1 MSNVKEPKEP
11 KEPKEALKSIVE
23 PKTLKTVTEMRPFH
37 INTSAVEAAA
47 PCRATDNIMAK
58 VEAFFSKPEHMGKLL
73 PFLHGTSKIS
83 LRMVEWF
90 VFVYCSTRT
99 VDWFIGEDYFNVYLD
114 YQTEM
119 GDNKKQ
125 RFDPMGRKWRKETRK
140 LKNGEITTV
149 NVYHGIN
156 FYYTDEDFIVTSV
169 AQLNFFRWFI
179 GKGVLDYMLE
189 HYDTLAVA
197 MNKYNK
203 DAKVAKTAKIAKGPS
218 TAKAAAAT
226 DTDATTKNKKV
237 RVQAV
242 KRVTMKNVE
251 VFVSFD

>member
-1 MSNVKEPKEP
+1 MATTKE
-11 KEPKEALKSIVE
+11 LKDAKII
-23 PKTLKTVTEMRPFH
+23 EMRPFH
-37 INTSAVEAAA
+37 VKNVEAAT
-47 PCRATDNIMAK
+47 PTRATDNIMAK

-90 VFVYCSTRT
+90 VFVYCMKQT
-99 VDWFIGEDYFNVYLD
+99 VDWFIGDEYFNVYLD
-114 YQTEM
+114 YQAEM

-140 LKNGEITTV
+140 LKNGETTVV

-156 FYYTDEDFIVTSV
+156 FYYTDDDYVVTSV

-179 GKGVLDYMLE
+179 GKGILDYMLE
-189 HYDTLAVA
+189 HYDKLSVA

-203 DAKVAKTAKIAKGPS
+203 DAKVNKTKGIKPSATKTAIKGTDKTETACEGTESDAKG
-218 TAKAAAAT
+218 T
-226 DTDATTKNKKV
+226 KKV
-237 RVQAV
+237 RVHAV

>member
-1 MSNVKEPKEP
+1 MATKE
-11 KEPKEALKSIVE
+11 LKDT
-23 PKTLKTVTEMRPFH
+23 KVTEMRPFH
-37 INTSAVEAAA
+37 VKTAVEAAA
-47 PCRATDNIMAK
+47 PTRATDNIMAK

-90 VFVYCSTRT
+90 VFVHCMKQT

-114 YQTEM
+114 YQAEM

-140 LKNGEITTV
+140 LKNGETTVV

-156 FYYTDEDFIVTSV
+156 FYYTDNDFVVTSV

-179 GKGVLDYMLE
+179 GKGILDYMLE
-189 HYDTLAVA
+189 NYDKLSVA

-203 DAKVAKTAKIAKGPS
+203 DSKEAKANAKTKPAKTVTGGAG
-218 TAKAAAAT
+218 AT
-226 DTDATTKNKKV
+226 SGKVEEDPTKKV

>member
-1 MSNVKEPKEP
+1 M
-11 KEPKEALKSIVE
+11 L
-23 PKTLKTVTEMRPFH
+23 TLRPFH
-37 INTSAVEAAA
+37 VKNAAIETAA
-47 PCRATDNIMAK
+47 PSRATDNIMAK

-90 VFVYCSTRT
+90 VFVYCMKQT
-99 VDWFIGEDYFNVYLD
+99 VDWFVGDEYFNVYLD

-140 LKNGEITTV
+140 LKNGEVTTV

-156 FYYTDEDFIVTSV
+156 FYYTDDDFVVTSV

-189 HYDTLAVA
+189 HYDTLSVA

-203 DAKVAKTAKIAKGPS
+203 ETKEAKAVKVAKNTGDSKVNSDNKVNETS
-218 TAKAAAAT
+218 
-226 DTDATTKNKKV
+226 NKKV

>member
-1 MSNVKEPKEP
+1 MATK
-11 KEPKEALKSIVE
+11 
-23 PKTLKTVTEMRPFH
+23 VTEMRPFH
-37 INTSAVEAAA
+37 VKAVEAAA
-47 PCRATDNIMAK
+47 PTRATDNIMAK

-114 YQTEM
+114 YQAEM

-140 LKNGEITTV
+140 LKNGETTVV

-156 FYYTDEDFIVTSV
+156 FYYTDDDFVVTSV

-179 GKGVLDYMLE
+179 GKGILDYMLE
-189 HYDTLAVA
+189 HYDKLCVA

-203 DAKVAKTAKIAKGPS
+203 DSKEAKVN
-218 TAKAAAAT
+218 AKAKPAKSVAT
-226 DTDATTKNKKV
+226 SGPVKGTRETETDADETTKKV

>member
-1 MSNVKEPKEP
+1 M
-11 KEPKEALKSIVE
+11 A
-23 PKTLKTVTEMRPFH
+23 TEMRPFH
-37 INTSAVEAAA
+37 VKAVEAAA
-47 PCRATDNIMAK
+47 PTRATDNIMAK

-90 VFVYCSTRT
+90 VFVYCMKQT

-114 YQTEM
+114 YQAEM

-140 LKNGEITTV
+140 LKNGETTVV

-156 FYYTDEDFIVTSV
+156 FYYTDNDFVVTSV

-179 GKGVLDYMLE
+179 GKGILDYMLE
-189 HYDTLAVA
+189 HYDKLCVA

-203 DAKVAKTAKIAKGPS
+203 DSKE
-218 TAKAAAAT
+218 AKANAKAKPTKSVGTVNSNAKAT
-226 DTDATTKNKKV
+226 RNESAEEDTTTKKV

>member
-1 MSNVKEPKEP
+1 M
-11 KEPKEALKSIVE
+11 A
-23 PKTLKTVTEMRPFH
+23 TEMRPFH
-37 INTSAVEAAA
+37 VKAVEAAA
-47 PCRATDNIMAK
+47 PTRATDNIMAK

-90 VFVYCSTRT
+90 VFVYCMKQT

-114 YQTEM
+114 YQAEM

-140 LKNGEITTV
+140 LKNGETTVV

-156 FYYTDEDFIVTSV
+156 FYYTDNDFVVTSV

-179 GKGVLDYMLE
+179 GKGILDYMLE
-189 HYDTLAVA
+189 HYDKLCVA

-203 DAKVAKTAKIAKGPS
+203 DSKEAKANAKTAKTAKGVSNATQVGS
-218 TAKAAAAT
+218 TAKVSKAEEPT
-226 DTDATTKNKKV
+226 SEDTTKKV

>member
-1 MSNVKEPKEP
+1 MATTKE
-11 KEPKEALKSIVE
+11 LKDAKII
-23 PKTLKTVTEMRPFH
+23 EMRPFH
-37 INTSAVEAAA
+37 VKNVEAAT
-47 PCRATDNIMAK
+47 PTRATDNIMAK

-90 VFVYCSTRT
+90 VFVHCMKQT
-99 VDWFIGEDYFNVYLD
+99 VDWFIGDEYFNVYLD
-114 YQTEM
+114 YQAEM

-140 LKNGEITTV
+140 LKNGETTVV

-156 FYYTDEDFIVTSV
+156 FYYTDDDYVVTSV

-179 GKGVLDYMLE
+179 GKGILDYMLE
-189 HYDTLAVA
+189 HYDKLSVA

-203 DAKVAKTAKIAKGPS
+203 ESKEAKNNKTKGVTTAAMKAKAKGTEIAETS
-218 TAKAAAAT
+218 ST
-226 DTDATTKNKKV
+226 DTKKV
-237 RVQAV
+237 RVHAV

-251 VFVSFD
+251 VFVSFDWWPAF